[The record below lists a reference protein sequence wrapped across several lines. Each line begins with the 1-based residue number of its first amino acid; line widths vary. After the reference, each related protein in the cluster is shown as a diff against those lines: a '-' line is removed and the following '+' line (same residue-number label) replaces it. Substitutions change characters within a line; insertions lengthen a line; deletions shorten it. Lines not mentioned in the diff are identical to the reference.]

1 MIAVEGGRIAALAM
15 ALVTAVTA
23 TTSTAP
29 GLFSALRSLS
39 PVSPALDAV
48 RAVSTGTGVAIPAF
62 VLVGWGIVALG
73 AAAASVARS
82 RTVPLAAV
90 VKG

>member
-1 MIAVEGGRIAALAM
+1 MPTENEPP
-15 ALVTAVTA
+15 
-23 TTSTAP
+23 AP
-29 GLFSALRSLS
+29 RH
-39 PVSPALDAV
+39 AV
-48 RAVSTGTGVAIPAF
+48 RAAPPGTGVPPPVF